1 MHDVNHQGRV
11 IELFIMFAD
20 EIFDLSQENENYI
33 TRTNSFGSM
42 DKLKNQSEDIQMSA
56 TANNENHTN
65 HQRILYKSA
74 TCSSLQPDVSQI
86 RHDISQARLNFFA
99 PNVNTSTNRYYS
111 SYSQPNDVMSPF
123 SQITAAS
130 SPANFIH
137 NNRMKRTPSV
147 GHNLM
152 SSSEKPSTSRI
163 YNKHNEL
170 SRSSSDI
177 YSHKNMNISITPN
190 SEEHV

>member
-1 MHDVNHQGRV
+1 MPVSV
-11 IELFIMFAD
+11 
-20 EIFDLSQENENYI
+20 
-33 TRTNSFGSM
+33 
-42 DKLKNQSEDIQMSA
+42 
-56 TANNENHTN
+56 NNENHTN

-74 TCSSLQPDVSQI
+74 TCSSIQPDVSQI
-86 RHDISQARLNFFA
+86 RQDISQARLNFFA

-111 SYSQPNDVMSPF
+111 SYTQPNDVMSPF

-130 SPANFIH
+130 SPNNFIH

-152 SSSEKPSTSRI
+152 TTTNEKPTTSRI
-163 YNKHNEL
+163 YTKHNEL

-177 YSHKNMNISITPN
+177 YSHKNMNISLTPN